1 MTREEA
7 RRKLDELNACIATSV
22 QLIEANQETLDAFF
36 AESASMASVGPILDP
51 TLFNSSE
58 RRATEA
64 ILTPIYRVARD
75 LVVAYHGQAEVA
87 QAALAKVR
95 G

>member
-7 RRKLDELNACIATSV
+7 RAKLDELNVAIATAAL
-22 QLIEANQETLDAFF
+22 LIEAEEDTLTRFF
-36 AESASMASVGPILDP
+36 EEAESMASVGPILDP

-64 ILTPIYRVARD
+64 ILTPIYRTARD
-75 LVVAYHGQAEVA
+75 FLAAYRLQTKAA
-87 QAALAKVR
+87 RAALDKVA
-95 G
+95 